1 MLEHVYDIET
11 VREFLRKRDARRLDD
26 DDPALPTGVRAA
38 GGESWFLPVGWR
50 HAANIVVHF
59 GPTYPDDPPLLFF
72 PASSESRELLP
83 HVSDSGDICTVVRT
97 NVVNPQRAQELL
109 EICLRSAETTLDRE
123 WTDDEMTPQIN
134 DELAAYWALSA
145 TDTLLYAGAELRG
158 DPLEVATWPI
168 NRKYSIATPATAPKL
183 VAPFQL
189 AMVVELGENE
199 TVPFLRDQGPY
210 LSASNAFRATLGSF
224 AQSIYKRTER
234 VRGFDLFLFLVV
246 KHAGGETVLAGRLR
260 QSIKAKGKSAAG
272 LCDAVVGALSTKGLQ
287 PWNAEDISTPR
298 LLRRTMGPYFDPEV
312 LERRV
317 AIVGCGSL
325 GGTVADG
332 LARSGVRRFLFCDAE
347 ILKPENLL
355 RHLLP
360 ADYLGIGKACGL
372 RKFLLKRLPDA
383 QIDVVGR
390 DIRTNVALTELA
402 AFAPDLVLFATG
414 DTNTDLTMSL
424 AWPLVHPSA
433 LAFAWADADL
443 KAGHMIYQPV
453 GAKSR
458 LLELHDEKTM
468 NYVHS
473 LADSSIPMPR
483 EAGCQGSYSPYS
495 GLAMSHF
502 ACVVAMKALEW
513 LRQAPLEGLV
523 LRMPESVTWDRLS
536 WPNDA
541 QK

>member
-1 MLEHVYDIET
+1 MLEHIYDIEA
-11 VREFLRKRDARRLDD
+11 VREFLRGRDARRLED

-38 GGESWFLPVGWR
+38 GGESWFLPVRWR

-59 GPTYPDDPPLLFF
+59 GPTYPDDPPLLFL
-72 PASSESRELLP
+72 PASSEARELLP
-83 HVSDSGDICTVVRT
+83 HVSDCGDICTVVRT
-97 NVVNPQRAQELL
+97 NVVNPYRSQELL
-109 EICLRSAETTLDRE
+109 EICLKSAETTLDRE
-123 WTDDEMTPQIN
+123 WSDEEMTPHIN
-134 DELAAYWALSA
+134 DELTAYWALSA
-145 TDTLLYAGAELRG
+145 TDTLLYARAELGG
-158 DPLEVATWPI
+158 DPLAVATWPI
-168 NRKYSIATPATAPKL
+168 NRKYSIATPATVPKL
-183 VAPFQL
+183 AAPFQL

-199 TVPFLRDQGPY
+199 TVPFLRERGPY
-210 LSASNAFRATLGSF
+210 LSASHVFRATLTTF

-234 VRGFDLFLFLVV
+234 LREFDLFLFLVV

-287 PWNAEDISTPR
+287 PWNAEDISAPR
-298 LLRRTMGPYFDPEV
+298 LLRRTMGPYFDPAI
-312 LERRV
+312 LERHI

-325 GGTVADG
+325 GGMVADG
-332 LARSGVRRFLFCDAE
+332 LARSGVKRFLFCDTE

-360 ADYLGIGKACGL
+360 ADYLGIGKANGL
-372 RKFLLKRLPDA
+372 RNFLLKRLPDA
-383 QIDVVGR
+383 QIDVIGK
-390 DIRTNVALTELA
+390 DIRTNAALTELA

-414 DTNTDLTMSL
+414 DTNTDLTMSREL
-424 AWPLVHPSA
+424 PLVYPSA

-453 GAKSR
+453 EAKSR
-458 LLELHDEKTM
+458 LLELHDEKTA

-473 LADSSIPMPR
+473 LADPSIPMPR

-495 GLAMSHF
+495 GLAMSRF
-502 ACVVAMKALEW
+502 ACAVAMKVLEW
-513 LRQAPLEGLV
+513 LRKAPPVGLV
-523 LRMPESVTWDRLS
+523 LRVPESDIWDRLS
-536 WPNDA
+536 WPDDA